1 MGLSKDSEREFA
13 RMLYVNERITF
24 KEIGIRVKVS
34 EKTISKWAEA
44 DGWDKL
50 RKSLLTTR
58 QNQLVHWYNQLE
70 AMNEDIAN
78 RPSLVNDK
86 DGKPIARAEKK
97 LIPTSSEADTMTKI
111 ASNIHKLETEVGL
124 GEYVEVIKKLLVF
137 VQGAN
142 LPDAILFKNYADEFI
157 NAKIKNG

>member
-24 KEIGIRVKVS
+24 KEIGLRVKVS

-58 QNQLVHWYNQLE
+58 QSQLVHFYNQLE
-70 AMNEDIAN
+70 AINEDIAI
-78 RPSLVNDK
+78 RPSIGFDK
-86 DGKPIARAEKK
+86 EGKPTERLERK
-97 LIPTSSEADTMTKI
+97 LIPTTAESDKI
-111 ASNIHKLETEVGL
+111 SKITSAIQKLETEVGL
-124 GEYVEVIKKLLVF
+124 GEYVEVLKKFLVF
-137 VQGAN
+137 IQSVN
-142 LPDAILFKNYADEFI
+142 LPDAVLLKNYADEFI
-157 NAKIKNG
+157 NAKLKNG